1 MLVGA
6 NHLFDNEGKV
16 HKIAKI
22 IRHPDF
28 TYQVSIIIQ
37 LQQLLIDI
45 SSDLVYYL
53 DLSKVL

>member
-28 TYQVSIIIQ
+28 TYQVSIFTK
-37 LQQLLIDI
+37 LQQTLIE
-45 SSDLVYYL
+45 LC
-53 DLSKVL
+53 